1 MLRNKTIS
9 VPLKHLSSFWRLPKI
24 QLIICKVQLKLKCM
38 TQCVLASAGTDVY
51 SDNVIFT
58 NKDTKVYVKSNF
70 ISKR

>member
-1 MLRNKTIS
+1 M
-9 VPLKHLSSFWRLPKI
+9 

-51 SDNVIFT
+51 SDNIIFT